1 MSDTSLEKS
10 KDKFYTI
17 VVEVFLKNVGY
28 TGYTDQY
35 RSEPTKSIEKAEAG
49 MREFYDVLLA
59 KKKPLVFRT
68 IDGWHVAIN
77 GEDVSCLRMRI
88 EDAEVIA

>member
-1 MSDTSLEKS
+1 MSDTFLETS

-17 VVEVFLKNVGY
+17 MVEVFFKTSSTY
-28 TGYTDQY
+28 ETY
-35 RSEPTKSIEKAEAG
+35 RTEVTKSVEKAEAG

-88 EDAEVIA
+88 EEVGDLSG